1 MENGF
6 TTVYNFRTGTNETV
20 SAEGLL
26 NLANAIIIRAC
37 DDYKSRDYQSRRFPI
52 EKFLKSEYANL
63 LMRGCCSQDKIINY
77 LSEVVS
83 HD

>member
-6 TTVYNFRTGTNETV
+6 TTVYNFRTGTRERV
-20 SAEGLL
+20 SADGLL

-37 DDYKSRDYQSRRFPI
+37 DDYKSRDYQYRRFPI

-63 LMRGCCSQDKIINY
+63 LMRGCCSPDKIINY

-83 HD
+83 HE

>member
-6 TTVYNFRTGTNETV
+6 TTVYNFRTGTKERV
-20 SAEGLL
+20 SADGLL

-37 DDYKSRDYQSRRFPI
+37 DDYKSRDYQYRRFPI

-63 LMRGCCSQDKIINY
+63 LMRGCCNPDKLINH
-77 LSEVVS
+77 LRG
-83 HD
+83 D

>member
-1 MENGF
+1 MKDDF
-6 TTVYNFRTGTNETV
+6 TQVKNYRTGQIETV
-20 SAEGLL
+20 SIGGLL

-37 DDYKSRDYQSRRFPI
+37 DDYRSKEYQSRRSSI
-52 EKFLKSEYANL
+52 EKFLKSDYANL
-63 LMRGCCSQDKIINY
+63 LMRSCCSQDKIINY

>member
-6 TTVYNFRTGTNETV
+6 TTVYNFRTGTMERV
-20 SAEGLL
+20 SVDGLL
-26 NLANAIIIRAC
+26 TLANAIIIRAC
-37 DDYKSRDYQSRRFPI
+37 DDYKSRDYQYRRFPI

-63 LMRGCCSQDKIINY
+63 LMRGCCSPDKIINY

>member
-6 TTVYNFRTGTNETV
+6 TTVYNFRTGTMERV
-20 SAEGLL
+20 SADGLL

-37 DDYKSRDYQSRRFPI
+37 DDYKSKEYQFRRFPI

-63 LMRGCCSQDKIINY
+63 LLRGCCSQDKIINY

>member
-1 MENGF
+1 MKDDF
-6 TTVYNFRTGTNETV
+6 TQVRNYRTGQIETV
-20 SAEGLL
+20 SADGLL

-37 DDYKSRDYQSRRFPI
+37 DDYKSKEYQFRRFPI

-83 HD
+83 HE